1 MSKNN
6 LFPKYLVNKKN
17 TNILNM
23 NKNKMK
29 VIYNI
34 VT

>member
-6 LFPKYLVNKKN
+6 LFPKYLVNKKS

-23 NKNKMK
+23 NKNETK

-34 VT
+34 IT